1 MSVTKRN
8 KTMRGKVLEWLV
20 QGTAWGLAAA
30 LGLMTLPV
38 SIGALA
44 NKSSLPAREQK
55 RTEEDR
61 CKFLMQN
68 VSAIILT
75 LNPDGRI
82 TFLNHYGQSFFGYS
96 DEEVLSKPMLG
107 TLTPVGGFQ
116 GRDMATFLAEVVRHP
131 DQYAFSV
138 NQNMLHGGER
148 VWIFWANKGVSDE
161 HGEVREVLRVG
172 LDITERKLRL
182 QAAAQELRGIGEMLE
197 GRSWVQRKKLKEITG
212 RIKEISQ
219 ELERP
224 WDQSESG
231 AYESVVPPDH

>member
-1 MSVTKRN
+1 MCVTKRN
-8 KTMRGKVLEWLV
+8 KTMRGKVLGWLV
-20 QGTAWGLAAA
+20 QATAWGLAAA
-30 LGLMTLPV
+30 LGLVTLPV

-44 NKSSLPAREQK
+44 NKSSLPGEEQK

-61 CKFLMQN
+61 CKFLMEN
-68 VSAIILT
+68 VGAIILT
-75 LNPDGRI
+75 LNPEGRI

-96 DEEVLSKPMLG
+96 DKEVLSKPMLG
-107 TLTPVGGFQ
+107 TLTPVAGFE

-148 VWIFWANKGVSDE
+148 VWIFWANKGVSGE

-182 QAAAQELRGIGEMLE
+182 QAAAQALRGIGEMLE

-224 WDQSESG
+224 WEQSDSG